1 MSAQQSQDLWSKTT
15 KGIILKDNLVLR
27 NSEPNKAGFY
37 QLDLDRLKVRLAN
50 APLRG
55 ISSKPSNVIIHFPN
69 AEGGIEAFQVKEA
82 PVMVPEFQAK
92 HPDMRAYVGQ
102 GIDNPTSTIRFSIT
116 PLGLH
121 AITLSS
127 KKGALYIDPYSK
139 NGRNYIVYAKQDL
152 PALDEAFICEVK
164 EANSFE
170 RSDFDLEMARNA
182 DDGMMRTFRLA
193 LACSAEYGNFHGGTV
208 GSIQTAMMTTMTRV
222 NGIFERELS
231 LHMDMIDN
239 TTIIYFGDVN
249 ADPYTNNSGSTML
262 GENQTEIDAKI
273 GDAAY
278 DIGHVF
284 STGGGGIAVLPSPCI
299 TGTKAKGV
307 TGLSSP
313 VGDVFDVEYVAHEMG
328 HQYGANHTFNGSAGN
343 CSGGNRNASTAYE
356 PGSGTTIMSYAGI
369 CSPQNV
375 EENSEDYFHQ
385 ISLQE
390 IWANIDSGGA
400 SDCGALS
407 ATGNSAPTAEAG
419 ASYTIPI
426 FTPYKLTGASTDADG
441 TGSHTFTWEQWD
453 LTTTAGVPTVFDA
466 EGPLVRSFKGTDNPT
481 RYIPRLEDL
490 RFSSGGSTTW
500 ELLSVVDNREIDF
513 QLTVRDNDLI
523 NGGQTATDNMK
534 VTTTSSSGPFLVT
547 SQDTPGISWPV
558 GSTQTVTWDVAN
570 TDLAPVSAANVN
582 IWLSTDGGL
591 TFTVPL
597 ATGVPNIGT
606 YEISS
611 VPNNTGPY
619 CRIMVE
625 GDGNIFFNINDEDFA
640 IGFTVVKSCTQYASN
655 QNLNASIPDG
665 TGNPGQ
671 GTPLFNTINVSDSN
685 TIDYIRLNADISH
698 DNISDLL
705 IQIQHPDGSTFTNPW
720 QFNCS
725 NENDLDIIFED
736 LAPDIV
742 CAEPT
747 TGTYNPV
754 FPLSIFNGLDSVGNW
769 NIVVVDFETGVT
781 GTLNDW
787 YVEIC
792 STAITPLDI
801 NEFDLANFSIFP
813 NPNSGSFNI
822 KLNTTTNNKI
832 GVEVFDLRG
841 RSIYNNS
848 YNSNSNFNQT
858 IDLNNA
864 QSGMYLVKISDGERS
879 ATKKII
885 VK

>member
-15 KGIILKDNLVLR
+15 KGITLKDNQVLR

-55 ISSKPSNVIIHFPN
+55 TSSKPSNVIIHFPN

-121 AITLSS
+121 AMTLSS

-193 LACSAEYGNFHGGTV
+193 LACSAEYGNFHVGTV
-208 GSIQTAMMTTMTRV
+208 GSIQTAMMVTMTRV

-426 FTPYKLTGASTDADG
+426 STPYKLTGASTDADG
-441 TGSHTFTWEQWD
+441 TISHTFTWGQWD

-534 VTTTSSSGPFLVT
+534 VTTTNSSGPFLVT
-547 SQDTPGISWPV
+547 SQNTQGISWAV

-570 TDLAPVSAANVN
+570 TDLGPVSAANVN

-597 ATGVPNIGT
+597 ATSVPNIGT
-606 YEISS
+606 YEIAS
-611 VPNNTGPY
+611 VPNNTGAY

-625 GDGNIFFNINDEDFA
+625 GDGNIFFNINEVDFA
-640 IGFTVVKSCTQYASN
+640 VGFTVDTTCNQYPSTGPAQAIDDNGMAFTQTDGINILPSVTISDVNIGVNISHTRIGDLLVAVLS
-655 QNLNASIPDG
+655 PDG
-665 TGNPGQ
+665 NQINLVQPGDCASEDDLILKFDDDGDPFDCANS
-671 GTPLFNTINVSDSN
+671 GTSQIFQSLQESLSLLNGEESD
-685 TIDYIRLNADISH
+685 
-698 DNISDLL
+698 
-705 IQIQHPDGSTFTNPW
+705 GVWTF
-720 QFNCS
+720 
-725 NENDLDIIFED
+725 
-736 LAPDIV
+736 
-742 CAEPT
+742 
-747 TGTYNPV
+747 G
-754 FPLSIFNGLDSVGNW
+754 VG
-769 NIVVVDFETGVT
+769 DFAAGQT
-781 GTLNDW
+781 GTLNSW

-792 STAITPLDI
+792 ETTITPLSIDD
-801 NEFDLANFSIFP
+801 FDLANFSIFP
-813 NPNSGSFNI
+813 NPNTGEFTL
-822 KLNTTTNNKI
+822 KLKSVSDKLD
-832 GVEVFDLRG
+832 VEVYDIRG

-848 YNSNSNFNQT
+848 FENSYSLNQV
-858 IDLNNA
+858 INLNHIQA
-864 QSGMYLVKISDGERS
+864 GMYLVKISDGERS